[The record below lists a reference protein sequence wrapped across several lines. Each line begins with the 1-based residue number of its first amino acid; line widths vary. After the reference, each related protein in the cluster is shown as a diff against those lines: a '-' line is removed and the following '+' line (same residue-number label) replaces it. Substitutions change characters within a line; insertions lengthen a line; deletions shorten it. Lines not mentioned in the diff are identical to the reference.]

1 MNLFQRTI
9 CVIPFLFSVSS
20 YAQDKTLKISDI
32 PTHEDTS
39 VIIKKGVASFGP
51 DFEIVSGVDEVA
63 GDPLAGSK
71 ESHASWKVA
80 CENWKKETRE
90 LNKTNQVL
98 SLNCNLPMPTR
109 IEGGLNI
116 YHSSASYKLRVR
128 IRNGNG
134 AGNETETGARNG
146 TDAGSR
152 TGTE

>member
-1 MNLFQRTI
+1 MNLFQRII
-9 CVIPFLFSVSS
+9 CVIPFFLSVSS
-20 YAQDKTLKISDI
+20 YSQDKTLRISDI

-39 VIIKKGVASFGP
+39 VIIKKGVTSFGP

-71 ESHASWKVA
+71 ESHASWKLA

-90 LNKTNQVL
+90 LNKSNQVL
-98 SLNCNLPMPTR
+98 SLNCNLPIPTR

-128 IRNGNG
+128 IRNETGNKTRARIGNG
-134 AGNETETGARNG
+134 TGTETG
-146 TDAGSR
+146 
-152 TGTE
+152 TE